1 MRLFTK
7 STNTTDTTSN
17 TLLGHPK
24 GLFVLFITEMWERFS
39 FYGMRAIFV
48 LFLIDRV
55 HGGFGWSESASLQLY
70 GAYLMMAYLLAIPG
84 GFLADRYIGQRAA
97 VLWGIGLQFLGYV
110 LLTLKNE
117 SLLIPALGVI
127 ALGTGL
133 LKPNISTMV
142 GGLYDKRDPRRDS
155 GFTIFYMG
163 ISVGMMLASF
173 VVGTIGEVYGW
184 EYGFGLAGVG
194 SLLSMTTF
202 WWGKRYIPKPT
213 LKARLAYKKQR
224 AANGLTLT
232 KEEKDRLLLVFI
244 SLIAACIFYVAL
256 EQSGGLMTLYAEKY
270 TDRHIYD
277 WELPASIFTGLTPA
291 FIVLLGPIVALTWMR
306 LAKHSQRI
314 NAIFKMG
321 VANIIIGL
329 GFLGMV
335 GAALQKQISLSGQ
348 SSLYW
353 LFGVYFIYAIGD
365 LCLSP
370 VIISFITRVAPR
382 RLKSVMTG
390 TYFATLGVA
399 SFLAGKLGEQ
409 SGALG
414 ERTIFEIIAAITILL
429 GIPFIIFNKP
439 LMILAH
445 GSADVDEEEDE
456 DEEDEDEEKKG
467 NTVVEPSGA

>member
-7 STNTTDTTSN
+7 PTNTTDTTN
-17 TLLGHPK
+17 DTLLGHPK
-24 GLFVLFITEMWERFS
+24 GLFVLFITELWERFS
-39 FYGMRAIFV
+39 FYGMRAILV

-70 GAYLMMAYLLAIPG
+70 GIYLMMAYLLAIPG
-84 GFLADRYIGQRAA
+84 GFLADHYIGQRAA
-97 VLWGIGLQFLGYV
+97 VLWGIGLPFWGYIFLA
-110 LLTLKNE
+110 LKNE
-117 SLLIPALGVI
+117 NLLIPALGLI

-142 GGLYDKRDPRRDS
+142 GGLYDRKDPRRDS

-184 EYGFGLAGVG
+184 EYGFGLAGTG
-194 SLLSMTTF
+194 SLLSMATF
-202 WWGKRYIPKPT
+202 WWGRKYLTTPT
-213 LKARLAYKKQR
+213 LKPRSRGRQL
-224 AANGLTLT
+224 AANSTLT
-232 KEEKDRLLLVFI
+232 KEEKDRLFLVFI
-244 SLIAACIFYVAL
+244 SLIAACAFYIAL

-270 TDRHIYD
+270 TDRYIYN

-291 FIVLLGPIVALTWMR
+291 FIVLLGPVVAVIWMR
-306 LAKHSQRI
+306 LAKRSQRI

-335 GAALQKQISLSGQ
+335 GAALQKLASSTGQ
-348 SSLYW
+348 SSSYW
-353 LFGVYFIYAIGD
+353 LFGAYFIYAIGD

-370 VIISFITRVAPR
+370 VILSFITRVAPR

-414 ERTIFEIIAAITILL
+414 ELAIFELITVMTILL

-439 LMILAH
+439 LMSLAH
-445 GSADVDEEEDE
+445 GSADVDEED
-456 DEEDEDEEKKG
+456 DEE
-467 NTVVEPSGA
+467 